1 MRVLIA
7 DDHALI
13 RAGLATQLER
23 LRPLTVR
30 EAATWDEA
38 LAAAGPALDLALV
51 DIRMPGRPG
60 LTGLAEFVSRA
71 PTLPVLV
78 VSATE
83 DVQEMRA
90 ALHHGAMGFVTKA
103 QPPEALLDA
112 VKQVLEGEVYLPP
125 PLRQPGHAS
134 PGLLTE
140 RQREVL
146 TWVAQGKSNDEIAQL
161 LSVSRATVKLH
172 LAAVFRALDVVNRTQ
187 AAVEAERLGL
197 ARRS

>member
-13 RAGLATQLER
+13 RAGLVSQLTE
-23 LRPLTVR
+23 LSELDTHEV
-30 EAATWDEA
+30 ATWDEV
-38 LAAAGPALDLALV
+38 LAVANQSFDLALV
-51 DIRMPGRPG
+51 DIRMPGRAG
-60 LTGLAEFVSRA
+60 LKGLVELVERA
-71 PTLPVLV
+71 PTLPVLI

-90 ALHHGAMGFVTKA
+90 ALQHGAMGFVTKA
-103 QPPEALLDA
+103 QPPEELLTA
-112 VKQVLEGEVYLPP
+112 VSNVLDGEVYVPP
-125 PLRQPGHAS
+125 VLREKGNGSGP
-134 PGLLTE
+134 LLTE

-146 TWVAQGKSNDEIAQL
+146 TLVAQGKSNDEIAQVL
-161 LSVSRATVKLH
+161 AVSRATVKVH

-197 ARRS
+197 YRRA